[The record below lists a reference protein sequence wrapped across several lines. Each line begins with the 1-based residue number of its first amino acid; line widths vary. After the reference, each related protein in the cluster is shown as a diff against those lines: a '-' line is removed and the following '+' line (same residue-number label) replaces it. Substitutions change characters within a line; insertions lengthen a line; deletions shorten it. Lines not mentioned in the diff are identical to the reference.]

1 MLSAPSILMAKKYC
15 ECRNDFFFMQREE
28 EEWPQE
34 YLMVMSL
41 LVALIA
47 LIIRSVILIN

>member
-28 EEWPQE
+28 EWPADFDGDVTARGFNCFNYQVGNF
-34 YLMVMSL
+34 Y
-41 LVALIA
+41 
-47 LIIRSVILIN
+47 